1 MSIAQSLVMTRQW
14 KGAALAIAFVAAFV
28 ISIAFHSVV
37 AAVTVLLSAVT
48 VSYVIGIAWMRT
60 STHRERDKPHSLP

>member
-1 MSIAQSLVMTRQW
+1 MTRQW

-28 ISIAFHSVV
+28 VSVAFHSVV
-37 AAVTVLLSAVT
+37 AAVIVLLCAVT

-60 STHRERDKPHSLP
+60 STHRDRGKQQSLP

>member
-1 MSIAQSLVMTRQW
+1 MTRQW
-14 KGAALAIAFVAAFV
+14 KGAALALVFVAAFV
-28 ISIAFHSVV
+28 ASIALHSVV
-37 AAVTVLLSAVT
+37 GAVIVLLTTVT